1 MSTHNK
7 VSGILTDAEQQKII
21 KNIDE
26 VALALPFLIN
36 LTIENRKKMRKM
48 GAKSIEYV
56 NLSLQG
62 AQNFPK
68 ALKVGFDVTEFK
80 NDVNLYNSLLPVA
93 IKLQALIESLD
104 DTILAAG
111 SDAMMA
117 ADEVYAELKSSAK
130 KDSNVKGLVD
140 QIAKLL
146 LEELKLVLNELV
158 FVPSEFRLLL
168 SEL

>member
-56 NLSLQG
+56 NLNLQG

-68 ALKVGFDVTEFK
+68 ALKVGFDSTEFK
-80 NDVNLYNSLLPVA
+80 NDLNLYNSLVPVA
-93 IKLQALIESLD
+93 IKLQALLESIN

-111 SDAMMA
+111 SDAMIA

-130 KDSNVKGLVD
+130 KDSNVKTLVD
-140 QIAKLL
+140 QIAKRYSAQA
-146 LEELKLVLNELV
+146 KPRVKAADKKA
-158 FVPSEFRLLL
+158 
-168 SEL
+168 